1 MNEIVVAASRNRH
14 KIEEIE
20 AITKKFGM
28 EIQSRDDAGVPKI
41 EIEED
46 GCIFVDQPI
55 LVQNH
60 RLGLNMV
67 SKKDGKEDG

>member
-1 MNEIVVAASRNRH
+1 MDSVIVAASRNRH

-28 EIQSRDDAGVPKI
+28 RIISRDEAGVPPV

-46 GCIFVDQPI
+46 GDTFEA
-55 LVQNH
+55 N
-60 RLGLNMV
+60 
-67 SKKDGKEDG
+67 